1 MQVAKTQAFDKRVQL
16 YMAKALQSQ
25 VHRGARYQHV
35 KRVIFLG
42 FTNHILFP
50 SEKVYKSVHTTRPTG
65 SDRVYLEHMR
75 YTFVEL
81 PKFVQACANKTP
93 TQLSL
98 EEKFYYFLHTA
109 HCVTP
114 QQRKALI
121 DAEAIFR
128 MAFEAL
134 DCANWTAEE
143 LRRYEAIE
151 KAILDNLSAEDQRML
166 DAKQEGRKEGEQVGI
181 EKGRKEGE
189 QVGLQ
194 KGKAAGRKEG
204 EQVGLQKGRK
214 AEKLALA
221 RKLMAKGMDE
231 DMIQELTGLSV
242 SELAGL

>member
-1 MQVAKTQAFDKRVQL
+1 
-16 YMAKALQSQ
+16 
-25 VHRGARYQHV
+25 
-35 KRVIFLG
+35 
-42 FTNHILFP
+42 
-50 SEKVYKSVHTTRPTG
+50 
-65 SDRVYLEHMR
+65 
-75 YTFVEL
+75 
-81 PKFVQACANKTP
+81 
-93 TQLSL
+93 
-98 EEKFYYFLHTA
+98 
-109 HCVTP
+109 
-114 QQRKALI
+114 
-121 DAEAIFR
+121 

-166 DAKQEGRKEGEQVGI
+166 DAEEKGKQAGLQKGRKEG
-181 EKGRKEGE
+181 KAAGRKEGE

-194 KGKAAGRKEG
+194 KGRKEG

-231 DMIQELTGLSV
+231 DMIQELTGLTF